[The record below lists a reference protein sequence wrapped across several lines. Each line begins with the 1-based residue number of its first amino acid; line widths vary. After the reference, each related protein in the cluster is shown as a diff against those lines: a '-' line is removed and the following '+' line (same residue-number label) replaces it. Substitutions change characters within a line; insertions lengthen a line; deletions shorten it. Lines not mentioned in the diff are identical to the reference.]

1 MAATRPPLAPTGTPV
16 GSSIGSV
23 SLSRGQNSSGSHHSS
38 STSHMPSSIPPTANE
53 PPYSSSSATQQLQPQ
68 LQQQQQQGQQHPP
81 AVSTKILRVHGE
93 HFSKSEFLLDPA
105 CFPNAKPGD
114 LFEIYDPSVPKE
126 PSKRLVMQWAGMDKD
141 TLHKVTF
148 QVRGLPNVSLASHIA
163 EAFGLSPRQEVVVQ
177 IVDASA
183 HEAHHV
189 EVTFKDQYVGRCDMW
204 RLRTSLV
211 GSCVYEAK
219 KIVFVGCI
227 RVQVKEIHVGGQTV
241 PSGYITADTKI
252 IFRSESA
259 KYFIFLQMSREMWE
273 FDEDGEIHFEKVI
286 FGFLPNLFSRWR
298 GKRDGKTELETPT
311 NHVVSIVLFSRIF
324 YQGEEEARFHIGQD
338 DDKNGGGLQRDE
350 HGRYYQDFYKVVIDW
365 EARTDW
371 TTAIIPLKEE
381 VMKYQRD
388 ILLRPAGEYEVV
400 SGENSYAFEGN
411 ILEAVNMAL
420 NPFDKHYVDRDL
432 QRTGLS
438 IVIITPGSGVFDVD
452 KKLLR
457 MTTERMISSGIGL
470 DLVCLSK
477 VPAHI
482 VPLFRWKGP
491 ITDGQGSSSSSH
503 ATNPSGPTNSNA
515 NVNVNTNGGQGN
527 NNQSSLMV
535 RSTSVYSRPNSRP
548 PSIKESSAEVRNTSW
563 SRPFKQSTPNPL
575 PEVQLDMSDPLYYD
589 APSAFPTPTIRT
601 YYYVPHWID
610 CIFFVSTQ
618 QNPQKFYTRCKMYE
632 LQMMGIM
639 EHDIANISIPYLN
652 ESHGVHH
659 TPVFGKRLSSSDAL
673 ISRSNLSKGLDYDKY
688 DEELFRDPRSP
699 IEDELRLLRL
709 ANSANPRGMIR
720 DGLSVEP
727 LDGNNTGIITSNSRI
742 AGHGAAAA
750 GTFRRLDDH
759 FGSIRQTKGSTSELS
774 RSLPRA
780 WNTTMT
786 MANTVIPE
794 NPNMHNNGDAPTPG
808 KVSFSL
814 KSANGF
820 LEENRAQ
827 RQSEKMNRYG
837 GDAAEMDRNGGDG
850 GGATTSGGGANNDA
864 LEDAAAEP
872 AMYGRSAP
880 HMNVDIK
887 SKMGHHR
894 ASTDDDPGF
903 LSSST
908 VKPIY
913 ISRSHR
919 SSAEDMAPSEISGA
933 ESCNTGS
940 LSSERGYRALT
951 AANANGGLGGGGG
964 GAGGGGG
971 VGSSRTGQTRQRS
984 KQTRVN
990 PCNPSRTVVRM
1001 TSQLRRWQ
1009 HAFPRADHRTSALNL
1024 IRSDVYTDTM
1034 SHTEPWRGL
1043 LSPASLPL
1051 TTDYFP
1057 SREELQEMYQ
1067 EWIHTITPSE
1077 ESTSY
1082 SGSDKDSEQRRQAA
1096 ITLMRELIY
1105 HRLAQGFQL
1114 IVRKSGTRS
1123 PVPAGSEEKAST
1135 FGSGDH
1141 THHNRGQASEVS
1153 APAKSGILVG
1163 GGALNKAASNK
1174 PPQDYGLD
1182 FFNKD
1187 KASEEGTKTTAVT
1200 KPGPLPL
1207 DKRTKDKAVFLS
1219 TGHQVH
1225 KLSIDSSEGN
1235 VEVKRYE
1242 RRLGY
1247 KQDPI
1252 KYQCVIWPTHMPGYI
1267 SRKLV
1272 FKYPLL
1278 SHYQWNYLDHLVS
1291 GYQDEL
1297 TEDLLYWRTRFIL
1310 IPTENVA
1317 VNSLTNVQGEHLD
1330 DEELR
1335 LAGFQKFL
1343 DLFQKAKW
1351 SPRTE
1356 GNTAPNNYK
1365 RHEST
1370 VKVQLI
1376 TCSFAAW
1383 AFSELAKAEEDQNHQ
1398 PGLPI
1403 PTGVLPEPERL
1414 NKHSKIQTIA
1424 TAIQNPTTGIKLQD
1438 RRWHLRVYNSVF
1450 LGNEVVD
1457 WLIHNFVDIETREE
1471 ATDFGK
1477 KLFDKGLFI
1486 HCLGKH
1492 HFIDGHYFYQFSG
1505 EYAPS
1510 TKQSSRSW
1518 FRNTR
1523 ESLTKRDVDV
1533 DKLRSSTSDA
1543 DHSSA
1548 AEKLGS
1554 RKSTSSGSGI
1564 IGSTTPTSG
1573 TVGGGGVGGGGAS
1586 AGGIVAAS
1594 ATSGTGGAAAASGAT
1609 SHSGD
1614 GAGNAA
1620 AAAGMTAA
1628 GGGLTNATGTIS
1640 AATLAFRERME
1651 KLQKMAPAKKVEM
1664 SRTITID
1671 VDPNKRSDRRETAVL
1686 HYDLAHNIKHC
1697 YHFQLHWLGCT
1708 ARLIEDMLQS
1718 WGRTAERCGLKL
1730 VEAPLEQESVDNPT
1744 NPFECPIPIKLALKH
1759 PPTKG
1764 FYKPV
1769 STSSATSTHT
1779 AGGEEV
1785 QEEPVQVPKYHFLT
1799 ELVKMH
1805 GFILDMESDEL
1816 YPPLNQMTYS
1826 YKRTSFKN
1834 LQYVHR
1840 SGVAFIQVSCDGPY
1854 EFLWVNNRLL
1864 TSHVIPAGGTERG
1877 RRAWDRPFKGAMSSE
1892 GGGPTSKTA
1901 SNQIPHPD
1909 VLRAKFQQTCSDRV
1923 ELARIWDEI
1932 SSHLETV
1939 SGIQD
1944 ILEDVPDESVVERE
1958 GLAWVM
1964 PSLAAPRRKSETEV
1978 TGGEESGGS
1987 GQESAPSSGAT
1998 SEEGTPA
2005 VSAKELPTIRIEIE
2019 PASPEEDRGRRM
2031 ANAAATRQE
2040 DSSVH
2045 QHQQPHQISSQHS
2058 PGGEPS
2064 ADATTGS
2071 LSQLNTPTSAT
2082 SPNPTSVNPDPTT
2095 SMAKPNADP
2104 SPLRASSPAP
2114 STGSSTPVISP
2125 RITPVRSPS
2134 MERRQEG
2141 LSADSAAEV
2150 SALDLSAQPK
2160 TAEDQTHTL

>member
-1 MAATRPPLAPTGTPV
+1 M
-16 GSSIGSV
+16 
-23 SLSRGQNSSGSHHSS
+23 
-38 STSHMPSSIPPTANE
+38 
-53 PPYSSSSATQQLQPQ
+53 QPQ
-68 LQQQQQQGQQHPP
+68 LQQQQVPQSQPTVP
-81 AVSTKILRVHGE
+81 TKILRVHND
-93 HFSKSEFLLDPA
+93 HFSKSDFLLDPA
-105 CFPNAKPGD
+105 FFPNAKPGD

-126 PSKRLVMQWAGMDKD
+126 PAKRLVMQWAGTDKD
-141 TLHKVTF
+141 TPHKVTF
-148 QVRGLPNVSLASHIA
+148 QVSLASNIA
-163 EAFGLSPRQEVVVQ
+163 EAFGLSPRQEVVVKK
-177 IVDASA
+177 VDASA

-189 EVTFKDQYVGRCDMW
+189 EVTFRDQYVGRSDMW

-219 KIVFVGCI
+219 KILFAGCI

-311 NHVVSIVLFSRIF
+311 NHVVSVVLFSRIF

-338 DDKNGGGLQRDE
+338 DKNGTGLQQDE
-350 HGRYYQDFYKVVIDW
+350 RGRYYQDFYKVVIDW

-411 ILEAVNMAL
+411 VLEAVNMAL

-452 KKLLR
+452 KRLLR

-491 ITDGQGSSSSSH
+491 VTDGQGSTHASS
-503 ATNPSGPTNSNA
+503 NPNPPGPTNT
-515 NVNVNTNGGQGN
+515 NVNTNANAGGGHGN
-527 NNQSSLMV
+527 TNQSSLMV
-535 RSTSVYSRPNSRP
+535 RSTSAYSRPNSRP
-548 PSIKESSAEVRNTSW
+548 PSIKELPADTRNTSW
-563 SRPFKQSTPNPL
+563 SRSFKQSSPSTL

-589 APSAFPTPTIRT
+589 APPTFPTPSART

-610 CIFFVSTQ
+610 CIFYVSTQ

-652 ESHGVHH
+652 EGHGIHYA
-659 TPVFGKRLSSSDAL
+659 PAFGKKLSSSDAL
-673 ISRSNLSKGLDYDKY
+673 ISRSNLSRGLDYDKH
-688 DEELFRDPRSP
+688 DEELFRDPKSP

-709 ANSANPRGMIR
+709 ANSTNPRGTIR
-720 DGLSVEP
+720 DALSMEP
-727 LDGNNTGIITSNSRI
+727 LDGNNIGNISSARLT
-742 AGHGAAAA
+742 GHGTTT
-750 GTFRRLDDH
+750 GNFRRLDDH
-759 FGSIRQTKGSTSELS
+759 FASVRQTKGSTSELS

-780 WNTTMT
+780 WNTTMI
-786 MANTVIPE
+786 MASTAIPE
-794 NPNMHNNGDAPTPG
+794 NPNMHNNDAPTPG

-820 LEENRAQ
+820 LEESRAQ
-827 RQSEKMNRYG
+827 RQSEKMNRH
-837 GDAAEMDRNGGDG
+837 GDAAEMETDDHRRHR
-850 GGATTSGGGANNDA
+850 SGGGSSNGRGANDA
-864 LEDAAAEP
+864 LDDAATEP
-872 AMYGRSAP
+872 AMYGRSVP
-880 HMNVDIK
+880 HVNVDIK
-887 SKMGHHR
+887 SKTGHHR

-913 ISRSHR
+913 ISQSQHNNV
-919 SSAEDMAPSEISGA
+919 EDMAPSEISGA
-933 ESCNTGS
+933 ESCHTGS
-940 LSSERGYRALT
+940 LSSERGYRGLA
-951 AANANGGLGGGGG
+951 AANTNGGIGG
-964 GAGGGGG
+964 GAGGG

-984 KQTRVN
+984 KQTYVY
-990 PCNPSRTVVRM
+990 PFNPSKTVVRM

-1009 HAFPRADHRTSALNL
+1009 HAFPRTDNRSSSLNL
-1024 IRSDVYTDTM
+1024 IRSDVYMDTM
-1034 SHTEPWRGL
+1034 SNTEPWRGL

-1057 SREELQEMYQ
+1057 SRDELQELYQ

-1077 ESTSY
+1077 DTTSY
-1082 SGSDKDSEQRRQAA
+1082 SGSDMGDEQRRRAVA
-1096 ITLMRELIY
+1096 LMRELIY

-1123 PVPAGSEEKAST
+1123 SPPAGGEDKAITYGTS
-1135 FGSGDH
+1135 DH
-1141 THHNRGQASEVS
+1141 MHPKGQASEPT
-1153 APAKSGILVG
+1153 APVKSNALIG
-1163 GGALNKAASNK
+1163 GGAVSTTAGNK
-1174 PPQDYGLD
+1174 PQDYGLD

-1187 KASEEGTKTTAVT
+1187 KTCEEGSQPAIAA
-1200 KPGPLPL
+1200 KPGSVPM
-1207 DKRTKDKAVFLS
+1207 DKRTKDKAVYLS

-1252 KYQCVIWPTHMPGYI
+1252 KYQCVIWPMHMPGYM
-1267 SRKLV
+1267 SRELT

-1310 IPTENVA
+1310 IPAENVA

-1335 LAGFQKFL
+1335 LTGFQKFL

-1351 SPRTE
+1351 SPRTD
-1356 GNTAPNNYK
+1356 GNIAPK
-1365 RHEST
+1365 RQESS

-1383 AFSELAKAEEDQNHQ
+1383 AFSELAKAEEDQSHQ
-1398 PGLPI
+1398 PGHPI
-1403 PTGVLPEPERL
+1403 PTGLLPEPERL
-1414 NKHSKIQTIA
+1414 NKHSKIQAIA
-1424 TAIQNPTTGIKLQD
+1424 TAIQNPMTGIKLQD

-1471 ATDFGK
+1471 AIDFGK

-1510 TKQSSRSW
+1510 TKQSSRGW

-1523 ESLTKRDVDV
+1523 ESLTKRDVEL
-1533 DKLRSSTSDA
+1533 DKLRSSSSDV

-1548 AEKLGS
+1548 AEKSNS
-1554 RKSTSSGSGI
+1554 RKPPNSGSSVTG
-1564 IGSTTPTSG
+1564 TTNTAGGPNAG
-1573 TVGGGGVGGGGAS
+1573 TTGGGGGSGGGGTGVAS
-1586 AGGIVAAS
+1586 AGGAAIAGVAGVA
-1594 ATSGTGGAAAASGAT
+1594 GGGAATAGSGGNHIST
-1609 SHSGD
+1609 GGD
-1614 GAGNAA
+1614 GSGNTAVAAGISAA
-1620 AAAGMTAA
+1620 AVGQ
-1628 GGGLTNATGTIS
+1628 TNATSTVS

-1651 KLQKMAPAKKVEM
+1651 KLQKMAPTKKVEM
-1664 SRTITID
+1664 SRTIIID

-1686 HYDLAHNIKHC
+1686 HYDLAHNVKHC

-1708 ARLIEDMLQS
+1708 ARLIEDMLQT

-1730 VEAPLEQESVDNPT
+1730 VEAPMEQESGDNPT

-1769 STSSATSTHT
+1769 STSSAASTHT
-1779 AGGEEV
+1779 TGGEDA
-1785 QEEPVQVPKYHFLT
+1785 QDEPVQVPKYHFLT

-1816 YPPLNQMTYS
+1816 YPPMNQMSYS
-1826 YKRTSFKN
+1826 YKRSNFKN

-1840 SGVAFIQVSCDGPY
+1840 SGVAFIQVCCDGPF
-1854 EFLWVNNRLL
+1854 EFLWANNRLL
-1864 TSHVIPAGGTERG
+1864 TSHVMPAGGAERG
-1877 RRAWDRPFKGAMSSE
+1877 RRAWDRPAKGSMSSE

-1909 VLRAKFQQTCSDRV
+1909 ILRAKFQQTCSDRT

-1944 ILEDVPDESVVERE
+1944 ILEDVPDENVVERE
-1958 GLAWVM
+1958 GRAWVM
-1964 PSLAAPRRKSETEV
+1964 PSLAAPRRKSEAEAA
-1978 TGGEESGGS
+1978 GSEESGTGTQDS
-1987 GQESAPSSGAT
+1987 TSGA
-1998 SEEGTPA
+1998 SDEGAAAAA
-2005 VSAKELPTIRIEIE
+2005 VAAPREVPTIRIEIE
-2019 PASPEEDRGRRM
+2019 PASPEDVRGGRRM
-2031 ANAAATRQE
+2031 GSAASRPEHLYHHHQNQSPQMSESTGETTTLSHSTTAVMTASTVAKAATF
-2040 DSSVH
+2040 
-2045 QHQQPHQISSQHS
+2045 
-2058 PGGEPS
+2058 G
-2064 ADATTGS
+2064 ADT
-2071 LSQLNTPTSAT
+2071 
-2082 SPNPTSVNPDPTT
+2082 VT
-2095 SMAKPNADP
+2095 SMSGPNVDP
-2104 SPLRASSPAP
+2104 SPLRAASPAP
-2114 STGSSTPVISP
+2114 STGPSTPVLSP
-2125 RITPVRSPS
+2125 RITPALNLVVTEPKQGVPS
-2134 MERRQEG
+2134 V
-2141 LSADSAAEV
+2141 DNVTEV
-2150 SALDLSAQPK
+2150 STLDLSAQPK
-2160 TAEDQTHTL
+2160 ATEDS